1 MSVER
6 KLLHFMIVS
15 RWRDLYLRQ
24 ITGPDWLQDHER
36 RRRILLRQTKARSMK
51 KSYLTSVTRVL
62 EVESSRTCVSWI
74 KKSSSSWKKK
84 IPRTLWRY
92 KREMKRS
99 LTYNLSVSSFYY
111 RQIDVYL
118 ARPTFEHTSCST
130 ICGYSV
136 SASSDSY
143 RIIGLTL
150 SSRWRSEDVFSKCPR
165 IENEFLYHFW
175 AQGQTAHSLQVFW
188 GRIATKTSSMLQSSS
203 YFVSSCPPPSVYADP
218 L

>member
-1 MSVER
+1 MSCILD
-6 KLLHFMIVS
+6 K
-15 RWRDLYLRQ
+15 

-36 RRRILLRQTKARSMK
+36 RRRILLRQTKARSMY

-62 EVESSRTCVSWI
+62 EVKSSRTCVSWI

-92 KREMKRS
+92 KRELKRS

-111 RQIDVYL
+111 RQIDIISRVPRL
-118 ARPTFEHTSCST
+118 VIRLVRR
-130 ICGYSV
+130 SV
-136 SASSDSY
+136 DILFPLSSDSY

-175 AQGQTAHSLQVFW
+175 AQDQTAHSLQVFW

-203 YFVSSCPPPSVYADP
+203 YFVSSCPTPSVYTDP